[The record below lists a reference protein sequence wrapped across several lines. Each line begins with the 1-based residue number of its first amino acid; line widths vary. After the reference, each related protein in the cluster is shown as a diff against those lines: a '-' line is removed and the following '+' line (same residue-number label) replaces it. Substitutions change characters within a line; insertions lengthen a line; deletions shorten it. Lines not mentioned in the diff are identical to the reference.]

1 MSLDLFSASDFSE
14 EVAISHLPFTRDIT
28 ESVPLKPDANKN
40 DNYSPI
46 FRNKATASRLIQ
58 RIHPDLD
65 THHKLFNNAADM
77 FGDRPCLG
85 KRPYD
90 YKNKTLAP
98 RFDYFTYSEVKTKK
112 NNIGAGFIR
121 SLLGNPFLDPQLES
135 HKKVVNHLRDWPT
148 YGLQKSGRDNQ
159 DFEIEKNASF
169 ILTLFAVNRLEWV
182 LTDLACSS
190 YSITNTALY
199 DTLGSDVSQY
209 ILGLTESPI
218 VVTTNDKIPVLLDL
232 KKNFPEQT
240 KSLISIVSMDPID
253 LVSQNWFDQA
263 KELKI
268 TIQDLNQIEELGS
281 RNPIRELPPKRD
293 ALFTIS
299 FTSGT
304 TGSKPKGV
312 MLSQAGAAAYITSL
326 TCIKPHAAPGDK
338 VFIFLPLTHVYER
351 QTSAFAWST
360 GYYLA
365 FPQVTIGQENVNA
378 FSNMLEDLR
387 IFKPTYMSIVPRL
400 LTRIEALIK
409 GKIKE
414 LSPEEQDKV
423 NQIIEYK
430 IKEQA
435 KHDGAK
441 GLNAAFDQYPPY
453 KFLREIVGYD
463 NIKWVQTASAPIA
476 PSTLVYLKASL
487 NMGIRQQYGLTESGA
502 AITST
507 DDYEAKAGSCGTILP
522 TGQLKLRSVKDMGYS
537 IDRLEGEVMLQG
549 PQMFKG
555 YYYNKEE
562 TDNSIDEDGWFHSGD
577 IARIDPKTGRV
588 SIIDR
593 VKNFF
598 KMQQGEYVSPEKIE
612 NRYLSSNP
620 QITQLYVHGNSL
632 QTYLVGIVGVEY
644 EKGLKFLN
652 EEFGFNKIDI
662 SEHELLEDLNKV
674 EIKSKFLEKMNQNVR
689 GKLNGFE
696 ILHNIHIE
704 INPLTVER
712 EVVTPT
718 FKLRRPVASKFFAN
732 VFHRLYEIEQSLLHQ
747 AKLRTAKL

>member
-351 QTSAFAWST
+351 QTSAFASST

-632 QTYLVGIVGVEY
+632 QAYLVGIVGVEY